1 MNLPGEDQ
9 EGILLSK
16 TEDLINWARLS
27 SLWPMGFGLACC
39 AIEMMATFASSYDLD
54 RFGVF
59 PRPSPRQSDVMIVAG
74 TVTFKMAD
82 RVRRLYEQMAEP
94 RFVISMGSCSNCGG
108 PYWEHGYHV
117 VKGVDRIIPVD
128 VYVPGC
134 PPRPEALIGG
144 IMKLQEKIRKNKP
157 QAPKAIEKLLER
169 L

>member
-1 MNLPGEDQ
+1 MNFDSLEKDVHIKTGES
-9 EGILLSK
+9 EVILTTLD
-16 TEDLINWARLS
+16 EMANWARANS
-27 SLWPMGFGLACC
+27 IWPMGFGLACC
-39 AIEMMATFASSYDLD
+39 AIEMMATFASSYDLE

-59 PRPSPRQSDVMIVAG
+59 PRNSPRQSDLMIISG

-82 RVRRLYEQMAEP
+82 RISRLYEQMP
-94 RFVISMGSCSNCGG
+94 DPKYVISMGSCSNCGG

-144 IMKLQEKIRKNKP
+144 ILKLQEKIKTQKLADLKN
-157 QAPKAIEKLLER
+157 
-169 L
+169 